1 MAPNHLYCFLFCLSC
16 LNSVVVFSDHNREL
30 ISNSISSTMKLAQH
44 DNMNPTTTPA
54 VTVPSINPGVAN
66 TNQPASPMNNPIV
79 TTPILV
85 PSTNPGSPP
94 TVPTGN
100 PVAVPSTTPPTNPP
114 MPPVGTIP
122 ITPPINP
129 LPPPAIGSPSGAG
142 QWCVAKAGVP
152 ETALQ
157 AGIDYA
163 CGIADCSAIQVSG
176 SCYNPNT
183 RQNHAS
189 YAFNSYYHKNPSPLS
204 CDFKG
209 AAALTNTNPSVGSC
223 IYPSLATAAS
233 GGGTPPPA
241 PTSGGTPPFSA
252 GGAPPATG
260 GIPTT
265 GVTPAVGGTA
275 PAIGGTPSSGSMPT
289 LMPPPFS
296 LNSSIPGASGPTGF
310 GTGID
315 PPSANNSVATVLQP
329 LCAYIVLASCLLT
342 GVLMVDA

>member
-1 MAPNHLYCFLFCLSC
+1 MAGATPNLLYCFLFCLSC
-16 LNSVVVFSDHNREL
+16 LNSVVVCSDHNREL
-30 ISNSISSTMKLAQH
+30 ISNPISSAMKLITQH
-44 DNMNPTTTPA
+44 DNMNPMPTTPT

-94 TVPTGN
+94 TVPAGN

-122 ITPPINP
+122 IAPPNTTPTTTTNP

-163 CGIADCSAIQVSG
+163 CGIADCSAIQLSG

-189 YAFNSYYHKNPSPLS
+189 YAFNSYYHKNPSPGS

-209 AAALTNTNPSVGSC
+209 AAALTNTNPSAGAC

-233 GGGTPPPA
+233 GGSGTPPPA
-241 PTSGGTPPFSA
+241 TSGGTPPFSA
-252 GGAPPATG
+252 VGAPPATG

-275 PAIGGTPSSGSMPT
+275 PAIGGIQA
-289 LMPPPFS
+289 L
-296 LNSSIPGASGPTGF
+296 
-310 GTGID
+310 
-315 PPSANNSVATVLQP
+315 VQ
-329 LCAYIVLASCLLT
+329 CQH
-342 GVLMVDA
+342 